1 MRSRY
6 TAFALGE
13 AGYLRETWHADHRP
27 DDLAID
33 PRIRWLGLEILSSSE
48 HGDRAQ
54 VEFEA
59 RFLLDGRVDAIHENS
74 DFVLTGERWLY
85 TRGEQLRPRFT
96 PWKPGRNENC
106 PCGNG
111 RKFKRCCGSG

>member
-6 TAFALGE
+6 TAFVLGD
-13 AGYLRETWHADHRP
+13 ADYLRQTWHIDYRP
-27 DDLAID
+27 RDLALD
-33 PRIRWLGLEILSSSE
+33 SRIRWLGLEVLSSSE

-59 RFLLDGRVDAIHENS
+59 RYLADGRVDAIHENS
-74 DFVLTGERWLY
+74 EFVFEDGCWLY
-85 TRGEQLRPRFT
+85 TRGAQLAPGFT

-106 PCGNG
+106 PCGSG
-111 RKFKRCCGSG
+111 RKFKRCCGG